1 MYIAA
6 AEDVSPEV
14 KVADWWKNHETEI
27 PACKHVNWSYLFS
40 HPLHLRVSILHLAK
54 LNSSAALLSWRL
66 LSCMLQY

>member
-27 PACKHVNWSYLFS
+27 PAWAQPTHSAVLCICRASV
-40 HPLHLRVSILHLAK
+40 LHLAK
-54 LNSSAALLSWRL
+54 VLYSSAALLS
-66 LSCMLQY
+66 